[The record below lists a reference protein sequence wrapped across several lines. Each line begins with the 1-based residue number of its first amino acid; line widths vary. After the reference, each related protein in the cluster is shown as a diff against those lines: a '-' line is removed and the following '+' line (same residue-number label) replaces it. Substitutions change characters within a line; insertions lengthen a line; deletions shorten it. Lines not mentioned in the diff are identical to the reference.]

1 MLKCVFVAI
10 YDWGIQKALPLV
22 HLVISAFTCD
32 GFFGIHERSND
43 GYRLAI

>member
-32 GFFGIHERSND
+32 GFFGQND